1 MRNIKQIKQINI
13 KNRPYYF
20 FNDINIKNFDPSFLS
35 IGKISFKSTDA
46 VIYNIRYI
54 IMKSLD
60 LVNIDTENPLYLIL
74 NNVDGYIEES
84 NGDKYL
90 IFAFTDKS
98 KELLEKYTK
107 LLNEIKNQIETKND
121 GEPIK
126 HK

>member
-1 MRNIKQIKQINI
+1 MM
-13 KNRPYYF
+13 
-20 FNDINIKNFDPSFLS
+20 
-35 IGKISFKSTDA
+35 
-46 VIYNIRYI
+46 IYLWVKRYI
-54 IMKSLD
+54 EEM
-60 LVNIDTENPLYLIL
+60 
-74 NNVDGYIEES
+74 DGYIEES

-90 IFAFTDKS
+90 IFAFTDKN